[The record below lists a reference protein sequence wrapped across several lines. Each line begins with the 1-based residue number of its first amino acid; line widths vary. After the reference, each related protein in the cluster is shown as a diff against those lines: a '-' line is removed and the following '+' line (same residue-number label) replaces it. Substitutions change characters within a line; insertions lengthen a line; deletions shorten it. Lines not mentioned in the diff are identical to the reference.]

1 MERTTKIQCFFSSKI
16 HFCKG
21 RKIEKISI
29 SLGINSSQYFKSI
42 QSKCVQMYNIQNN
55 VAYQKKPQFQIENV
69 QGLVTTT
76 TFVLTAEIDKYP

>member
-1 MERTTKIQCFFSSKI
+1 MLLDRDQLEHRQMERTTKIQCFFSSKI

-55 VAYQKKPQFQIENV
+55 VAYQKKPQF
-69 QGLVTTT
+69 
-76 TFVLTAEIDKYP
+76 